1 MAENIMQQIATG
13 GWYEMFLDG
22 RIWAIIGAAF
32 AVILTGI
39 GSARGVA
46 MAGDAGIAVVTEDP
60 DKFGQVL
67 LLQALPGTQGIYGLL
82 TAFIILNKIGM
93 VGGEATAVSLGSGFM
108 LLLAVLPIA
117 VVGYVSALFQGKE
130 AVAAVS
136 LVAEKPEEL
145 AKGMVMAAM
154 VETYA
159 VLAVLITVLIV
170 LGVQV

>member
-1 MAENIMQQIATG
+1 MEEIIQQVTTG

-22 RIWAIIGAAF
+22 RVWAIIGAAIV
-32 AVILTGI
+32 VILTGM
-39 GSARGVA
+39 GSAKGVS
-46 MAGDAGIAVVTEDP
+46 MVGDAGIAVVTEDP

-82 TAFIILNKIGM
+82 TAFIVLNKIGM
-93 VGGEATAVSLGSGFM
+93 IGGESVTVSLGAGIM
-108 LLLAVLPIA
+108 LFLAVLPITM
-117 VVGYVSALFQGKE
+117 VGYGSAILQAKE

-159 VLAVLITVLIV
+159 VLAVLISVLIAM
-170 LGVQV
+170 GVQI

>member
-1 MAENIMQQIATG
+1 MEEIIQQVTTG

-22 RIWAIIGAAF
+22 RVWAIIGAAIV
-32 AVILTGI
+32 VILTGM
-39 GSARGVA
+39 GSAKGVS
-46 MAGDAGIAVVTEDP
+46 MVGDAGIAVVTEDP

-82 TAFIILNKIGM
+82 TAFIVLNKIGM
-93 VGGEATAVSLGSGFM
+93 IGGESVTVSLGAGIM
-108 LLLAVLPIA
+108 LFLAVLPITI
-117 VVGYVSALFQGKE
+117 VGYGSAILQAKE

-159 VLAVLITVLIV
+159 VLAVLISVLIAM
-170 LGVQV
+170 GVQI